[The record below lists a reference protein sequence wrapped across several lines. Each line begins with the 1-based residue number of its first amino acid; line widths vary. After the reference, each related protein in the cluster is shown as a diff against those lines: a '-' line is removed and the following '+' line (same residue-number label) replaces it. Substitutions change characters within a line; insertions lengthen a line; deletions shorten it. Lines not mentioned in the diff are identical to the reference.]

1 MMKKVPGWKVRA
13 LTRNPTS
20 DAAKKLA
27 EGGVEVVRADFDDEG
42 SLRQAF
48 KVCLSV

>member
-1 MMKKVPGWKVRA
+1 MNIMKSQADWKVRA

-27 EGGVEVVRADFDDEG
+27 EEGIEVLQGDFDDEV
-42 SLRQAF
+42 SLQRAF
-48 KVCLSV
+48 KVG